1 MATVFNTI
9 TKNTM
14 LDSIDAAFNGGTL
27 EIRTG
32 APPGPGAAPTGTL
45 LVSITLPADLWA
57 AASNAVKPL
66 NAALTPTAAVG
77 AGTAG
82 HFRIKAAGDTGA
94 VSTTQHRIEG
104 TITVTGGGGDITLD
118 NTSIA
123 VGQNV
128 TISTLSLT

>member
-82 HFRIKAAGDTGA
+82 HFRIKATGDTGA

-104 TITVTGGGGDITLD
+104 TITATGGGGDITLD
-118 NTSIA
+118 NTSIT

>member
-1 MATVFNTI
+1 MATVFNTV

-14 LDSIDAAFNGGTL
+14 LDSIDATFNGGTL

-32 APPGPGAAPTGTL
+32 APPGPGAVPSGTL

-57 AASNAVKPL
+57 AASGAVKAL
-66 NAALTPTAAVG
+66 NAALATTAAVA

-82 HFRIKAAGDTGA
+82 HFRIKATGDTGA
-94 VSTTQHRIEG
+94 AVGTQHRIEG
-104 TITVTGGGGDITLD
+104 TITLTAGGGDIELD
-118 NTSIA
+118 NTSIT

-128 TISTLSLT
+128 TISTLNLT